1 MKEKVMDLQ
10 NDLKDSAGKIWLA
23 GLGALSMAGEEGSK
37 LFQNLVEKGKEF
49 DKRENAPTEAV
60 KRTVDSA
67 RDRAGDVM
75 NRFEEM
81 FNDKVAFALTKMGV
95 PTREEIQG
103 LTARVEALM
112 VSLEKLETKAEAK
125 GKPEAKGKSEAK

>member
-10 NDLKDSAGKIWLA
+10 HDLKDSAGKIWLA

-49 DKRENAPTEAV
+49 DKREHAPTEAV

-67 RDRAGDVM
+67 RDRAGDVLS
-75 NRFEEM
+75 RFEEM

-112 VSLEKLETKAEAK
+112 ASLEKLETKAET
-125 GKPEAKGKSEAK
+125 KGKSEAK

>member
-10 NDLKDSAGKIWLA
+10 NELKDSAGKIWLA
-23 GLGALSMAGEEGSK
+23 GLGALTMAGEEGSK
-37 LFQNLVEKGKEF
+37 LFNNLVEKGKEF
-49 DKRENAPTEAV
+49 DQRENAPAEAV

-75 NRFEEM
+75 SRFEDM
-81 FNDKVAFALTKMGV
+81 FNDKVALALTKMGV

-112 VSLEKLETKAEAK
+112 TALEKLETK
-125 GKPEAKGKSEAK
+125 SEEK

>member
-10 NDLKDSAGKIWLA
+10 NDLKQSAGKIWLA
-23 GLGALSMAGEEGSK
+23 GLGALSMAGEEGGK
-37 LFQNLVEKGKEF
+37 FFNNLIEKGKEF
-49 DKRENAPTEAV
+49 EERDNAPVEAV
-60 KRTVDSA
+60 KRTVDAA

-75 NRFEEM
+75 ARFEDM
-81 FNDKVAFALTKMGV
+81 FNDKIALALQKMGV

-112 VSLEKLETKAEAK
+112 SSLEKLE
-125 GKPEAKGKSEAK
+125 GKSEEK